1 MGVCLSLIFVCRIA
15 LLYFALL
22 FFVLALPLCD
32 RCLEPS
38 RSCRGAQRRR
48 ASAGR
53 ARPLAATGGLEAHV
67 QLCMWGIAVQ
77 EGCKIEEKPTLKY
90 SAKQTTQYI
99 YIYIQLLRIPATVPL
114 QLQSVLCLK
123 SDHQKNM
130 KYRAE
135 CPPFFVLTFLV
146 KPGIHTVLL
155 LFYIF

>member
-1 MGVCLSLIFVCRIA
+1 M
-15 LLYFALL
+15 
-22 FFVLALPLCD
+22 LALPLCD

-99 YIYIQLLRIPATVPL
+99 YIYIQEPRACPGSHTEMLYRWRGLGGGWEGGLGGGWEGGWEGGWRRLEEVGGGLNKTVP
-114 QLQSVLCLK
+114 
-123 SDHQKNM
+123 
-130 KYRAE
+130 
-135 CPPFFVLTFLV
+135 
-146 KPGIHTVLL
+146 
-155 LFYIF
+155 

>member
-1 MGVCLSLIFVCRIA
+1 MLGVCLSLIFVCRIA

-99 YIYIQLLRIPATVPL
+99 YIYI
-114 QLQSVLCLK
+114 
-123 SDHQKNM
+123 
-130 KYRAE
+130 
-135 CPPFFVLTFLV
+135 
-146 KPGIHTVLL
+146 
-155 LFYIF
+155 YIV